1 MNKIVLF
8 FSVLIVLLSGNA
20 FAGKNDTLQYPL
32 DYWFKKCEPHQAHYI
47 RVAFKEGD
55 WWHVQDIYAQTGTLY
70 KDGLYSD
77 DSMTVGE
84 GMIFFYH
91 PNGKLEKKARH
102 IKGKLEGLVKIYD
115 TAGHLVD
122 SGIYSKGIPKK
133 ARYKWD
139 SDGKLVFKGE
149 YDEEGYGVG
158 HEWEY
163 YADGKI
169 SAVGNTAVGAKRD
182 SIWTFYYPT
191 GVMSAQDFYDK
202 GSKMGRI
209 CYDEKGEKYEATCED
224 APAQPVEKPET
235 INGRFSQ
242 RYSDM
247 KESNYK
253 INQSTGSMSGTFDQ
267 SFRFKKG
274 TYIVLKVYVDEKG
287 KMTKIDVPHGVHPQ
301 VDKQVVDIFTGITK
315 FKPRM
320 DGNRAIASSFEWS
333 FPLAGF

>member
-8 FSVLIVLLSGNA
+8 FSLLILLSGNA

-55 WWHVQDIYAQTGTLY
+55 WWHVQDIYAQTGTLC

-122 SGIYSKGIPKK
+122 SGIYTKGIPKK
-133 ARYKWD
+133 AHYKWD

-163 YADGKI
+163 YPDGKMA
-169 SAVGNTAVGAKRD
+169 AVGNTAVGAKRD

-235 INGRFSQ
+235 INNRFGQ
-242 RYSDM
+242 RYQDM
-247 KESNYK
+247 KDM
-253 INQSTGSMSGTFDQ
+253 GSGDAFYS
-267 SFRFKKG
+267 FKKG
-274 TYIVLKVYVDEKG
+274 TYIVLKVYIDETG
-287 KMTKIDVPHGVHPQ
+287 KMTNVDVLHTVHPK
-301 VDKQVVDIFTGITK
+301 VDQLIVDIFKGITK
-315 FKPRM
+315 FKPATK
-320 DGNRAIASSFEWS
+320 GNVPMKSSYEQA
-333 FPLAGF
+333 FPLGGTL